1 MAGTGDTLRSLWSR
15 IARKAEDTAN
25 DLLLDTY
32 RDQVAQARALVVKGD
47 PAAAV
52 EVLEAL
58 LVDRPD
64 HLGALTLLGS
74 ARLVLGLAVPAEE
87 AFTRAL
93 AVRTSDPEALVGL
106 GEALVEQGLWRE
118 ALIPL
123 GRSVEVAGGDRALL
137 ADAYLALGRAWRG
150 VGELDKAIRE
160 LRKAVAEA
168 PADALAR
175 ATLGDALLADD
186 RTSSTEARAHLERA
200 VEAEPAPT
208 LALLDLGELA
218 LADGL
223 TTAAAAYLERARDA
237 ATAGHG
243 PTARGQRIAAL
254 LGLGD
259 VARARSE
266 HAAAHQRY
274 LEALELDP
282 RRGAI
287 HARLAALHRDLGNLH
302 AAVTSYERAVALEP
316 SAALLRA
323 ACATA
328 HAAGDRVRAVQW
340 ANDLL
345 PLDPDASIALAA
357 RAADLID
364 HGQLDVAAALLAS
377 APTSVELALERARL
391 ERARTPG
398 PAGARRAAAAARAA
412 LELSPRDARARDA
425 LTEARAAEVALPA
438 GDDIGQLAD
447 ALAAA
452 IAPRA
457 DLAHLIGDVARAT
470 AELEQPLLVT
480 VMGEFSSGKSSF
492 VNAFIGADVAATG
505 ITPTTATINVVKY
518 GVERGGRILG
528 RDGSITEL
536 AWDQLQPRL
545 RRLTADEARAID
557 RVEIVL
563 PLANLAK
570 VHIVDTPGLNSI
582 LPEHEDTARAFIARA
597 DAIVWVFTAGQG
609 GKASERKALDAIRAQ
624 GKRVLGVL
632 NKRDQLSEGDV
643 AEVVAHVEREL
654 GDRVE
659 VVVPFSARQALAA
672 RTGAG
677 PGPATASPATISTRD
692 VRAAGDRLAPLAAAG
707 GAQAAAAPTTDGNWS
722 ALLDALERRFFAQAR
737 AIKRAACARR
747 LLAVVDAVAI
757 RLTDERAGI
766 EATRE
771 RARAARDHLADAGGR
786 VTDELVG
793 PERRALAEAV
803 VELYRRAAHE
813 VIELVRPRQLPFG
826 SHSATPAD
834 RDYLLAL
841 LGDGYEAMLL
851 AAERRVGA
859 AVRATLVPTGLPAD
873 GPIAAVTTP
882 LSHARAYVGGFLA
895 GGAVDGFFRNDLP
908 RLSLDADSVYH
919 ALFRIAPD
927 LEAVVAEPLV
937 RAARAALAAAEAEVE
952 RRTAAAEVAA
962 FDLDVGLARTVDELR
977 ARIAGPGGP
986 TGTAS

>member
-168 PADALAR
+168 PNDALAR

-266 HAAAHQRY
+266 HAVAHLRY

-391 ERARTPG
+391 ERARIPG
-398 PAGARRAAAAARAA
+398 PAGARRAATAARAA
-412 LELSPRDARARDA
+412 LELSPRDARARAA
-425 LTEARAAEVALPA
+425 LTEARAAEVALPV

-570 VHIVDTPGLNSI
+570 VHIVDTPGLNSL
-582 LPEHEDTARAFIARA
+582 LPEHEETARAFIARA

-677 PGPATASPATISTRD
+677 PGAAASSAPISTRD
-692 VRAAGDRLAPLAAAG
+692 VRAAGDRLAPPASITAHAAT
-707 GAQAAAAPTTDGNWS
+707 APTADGNWS
-722 ALLDALERRFFAQAR
+722 ALQGALESRFFAQAR

-747 LLAVVDAVAI
+747 LLAVVDAVAV
-757 RLTDERAGI
+757 RLIDERAGI

-771 RARAARDHLADAGGR
+771 QARTARDHLADAGGR
-786 VTDELVG
+786 VTEELVG

-859 AVRATLVPTGLPAD
+859 AVRATLAPTGLPAD
-873 GPIAAVTTP
+873 GPVAAVTTP

-977 ARIAGPGGP
+977 GRIAGPGAP
-986 TGTAS
+986 TGPAS

>member
-1 MAGTGDTLRSLWSR
+1 MAGAGDTLKSWLTGGRAGLKRLTRSL
-15 IARKAEDTAN
+15 EDTAN
-25 DLLLDTY
+25 DLLLDGY
-32 RDQVAQARALVVKGD
+32 RDQVAQARVLLVKGE
-47 PAAAV
+47 PTAAI

-58 LVDRPD
+58 LHDRPE
-64 HLGALTLLGS
+64 HLGALDLLGA
-74 ARLVLGLAVPAEE
+74 ARLVMGEAERAEAV
-87 AFTRAL
+87 FTRAL
-93 AVRTSDPEALVGL
+93 AVRTDDPEALVGL
-106 GEALVEQGLWRE
+106 GQALVEQGQWQASL
-118 ALIPL
+118 LPL

-168 PADALAR
+168 PDDALGR

-186 RTSSTEARAHLERA
+186 RTSSTEARGHLERA
-200 VEAEPAPT
+200 AEADPAPA

-223 TTAAAAYLERARDA
+223 HAAAASYLERAREA
-237 ATAGHG
+237 AASGRG
-243 PTARGQRIAAL
+243 PTARGQRVAAL

-259 VARARSE
+259 VARARRD

-274 LEALELDP
+274 LEALELEP

-302 AAVTSYERAVALEP
+302 AAVASYGMALALDG
-316 SAALLRA
+316 SAPLLRA
-323 ACATA
+323 AIATA
-328 HAAGDRVRAVQW
+328 HAAGDRIRAVQW
-340 ANDLL
+340 ANDLV
-345 PLDPDASIALAA
+345 PLEPAAPIALAA
-357 RAADLID
+357 RAAELID
-364 HGQLDVAAALLAS
+364 RGLLDAAAALLAS
-377 APTSVELALERARL
+377 GPSSVELALERARL
-391 ERARTPG
+391 ERARQPG
-398 PAGARRAAAAARAA
+398 PAGATRAAAAARIA
-412 LELSPRDARARDA
+412 LELEPHDRRARTA
-425 LTEARAAEVALPA
+425 LAEARAAEVTLPI

-452 IAPRA
+452 LMPRGE
-457 DLAHLIGDVARAT
+457 LAHLIGDVSRAT

-518 GVERGGRILG
+518 GVERAGRILG
-528 RDGSITEL
+528 KDGTITEL

-545 RRLTADEARAID
+545 RGLSSDEARAID

-597 DAIVWVFTAGQG
+597 DAVVWVFTAGQG

-632 NKRDQLSEGDV
+632 NKRDQLSPEDV

-659 VVVPFSARQALAA
+659 VVVPFSARKALTA
-672 RTGAG
+672 RTDGA
-677 PGPATASPATISTRD
+677 STTD
-692 VRAAGDRLAPLAAAG
+692 
-707 GAQAAAAPTTDGNWS
+707 DGNWS
-722 ALLDALERRFFAQAR
+722 ALQAALERRFFDQAR

-747 LLAVVDAVAI
+747 LLAVLDTA
-757 RLTDERAGI
+757 AGVL
-766 EATRE
+766 AAE
-771 RARAARDHLADAGGR
+771 RARITTARDRDLVARDVVADAGGR
-786 VTDELVG
+786 VAEELVG

-803 VELYRRAAHE
+803 VELYRRAARE
-813 VIELVRPRQLPFG
+813 VIELVRPRLLPFG

-841 LGDGYEAMLL
+841 LGDGYEAMLR

-859 AVRATLVPTGLPAD
+859 TVRATLEATGLTAD
-873 GPIAAVTTP
+873 GAVAATAAP
-882 LSHARAYVGGFLA
+882 LAHARAYVGGFLA

-908 RLSLDADSVYH
+908 RLALDDDSVYH
-919 ALFRIAPD
+919 ALFRVAPD
-927 LEAVVAEPLV
+927 LEALVAEPLN
-937 RAARAALAAAEAEVE
+937 RAARAALARAEDELDRRAGAAD
-952 RRTAAAEVAA
+952 VAA
-962 FDLDVGLARTVDELR
+962 FDLEVGLARTVDELR
-977 ARIAGPGGP
+977 ARIGGRRAESP
-986 TGTAS
+986 P